1 MKPGLDRLLSRPGSF
16 FMGITRGTPFGYIYC
31 VVEGRVSQCA
41 YDPDILK
48 SGQESGRSPSACPW
62 MHRSK
67 GWRNGQIR
75 FCCVGH
81 DAEGCV
87 CRVGQ
92 STGDLICFRHKTVQ
106 NRICPVRQGLQH
118 TGNRRTTAVHR
129 TGAHQERR
137 PSLSDFVHRVLL
149 PACRRPPDF
158 FLLGCPVSLPG
169 RESIRRAAVK
179 TMTDAMPRRA
189 SGILGA

>member
-67 GWRNGQIR
+67 GW
-75 FCCVGH
+75 
-81 DAEGCV
+81 
-87 CRVGQ
+87 
-92 STGDLICFRHKTVQ
+92 LICFRHKTVQ